1 MNAPLRVSRWAHVPS
16 VTPSRRPFTHG
27 YASLSFVTSGSAR
40 MEQNG
45 ENVLR
50 EGDVM
55 LVPAGMPHRMLEAR
69 RPECWGLAFQT
80 PGLITDGS
88 AELLAPF
95 ERVRDG
101 GSPVV
106 RVPPSRHAYLEG
118 LFVELDRLGREPGLA
133 PISFEAVQQSLL
145 TLVLAEVHRAHV
157 ADPRPRVA
165 GRGVVAEALRFIERR
180 CLGPLTARDV
190 AAAVGRT
197 PTYITTA
204 LTKATG
210 RSASAWILTG
220 RMAEARRLLLHSD
233 ERVDIVA
240 ERVGYADATH
250 FIRMF
255 RRTHGV
261 TPATFRASRGR
272 AP

>member
-1 MNAPLRVSRWAHVPS
+1 
-16 VTPSRRPFTHG
+16 
-27 YASLSFVTSGSAR
+27 

-55 LVPAGMPHRMLEAR
+55 LVPAGMPHRMIEAR
-69 RPECWGLAFQT
+69 RPECWGLAFQM
-80 PGLITDGS
+80 PGLPS
-88 AELLAPF
+88 AGTAALLAPF

-106 RVPPSRHAYLEG
+106 RVPPPRHAHLEG
-118 LFVELDRLGREPGLA
+118 LFLELDRLGREPG
-133 PISFEAVQQSLL
+133 PPPVSFEAIQQSLL
-145 TLVLAEVHRAHV
+145 TLILAEVERAHG
-157 ADPRPRVA
+157 A
-165 GRGVVAEALRFIERR
+165 GAGPKLAGGGVVSEALRFIERR

-204 LTKATG
+204 LTNATG
-210 RSASAWILTG
+210 RSAGAWILTG

-233 ERVDIVA
+233 ERVDLIA
-240 ERVGYADATH
+240 ERVGYADTTH